1 MQPHA
6 VTSIR
11 VLSALIGIFTVL
23 AAFFWA
29 AVTLMAPDTD
39 PPWLTRI
46 VFRASRNVLHGLTRI
61 MQSNWRRS
69 ALRTLYIPFSLLAI
83 VACSLILTAIG
94 YTFLFY
100 GVSEDSLSRS
110 YVNSISS
117 ISVLGIG
124 GLPGSRLQTTIAGIE
139 AFTGPVFV
147 ALLISYIAGMH
158 STINQQR
165 ASVRM
170 LNAGIGRATN
180 GIQLLE
186 IAAAGQGL
194 ASLSNVWASWA
205 ANFDELDK
213 TYRTVEGYL
222 LFFSANMASHWTI
235 DTLTVLDAANL
246 RNTITLRS
254 PDMQAAHCLESG
266 TLIMSHVASHFDHH
280 VLSFKPQQMAIHVSR
295 DDFEALCDRL
305 ASGGEPVIE
314 DLEGAWTQFESSR
327 RAYVEPI
334 ARVER
339 MLITPERQLSL
350 KL

>member
-1 MQPHA
+1 

-11 VLSALIGIFTVL
+11 VLSALIGVFTIL
-23 AAFFWA
+23 AAFYWA

-46 VFRASRNVLHGLTRI
+46 VFRASRNVLHFLTRI

-110 YVNSISS
+110 YVNSVSS

-124 GLPGSRLQTTIAGIE
+124 GLPSSRLQTTIAGIE

-165 ASVRM
+165 ANVRT

-186 IAAAGQGL
+186 TAAAGQGL
-194 ASLSNVWASWA
+194 ASLSNVWASWTVS
-205 ANFDELDK
+205 FDELDK

-222 LFFSANMASHWTI
+222 LFFSPNMASHWTI

-246 RNTITLRS
+246 RNTILLRS

-266 TLIMSHVASHFDHH
+266 TLIMSRVAPHFDHH
-280 VLSFKPQQMAIHVSR
+280 VLSFNPQQMAIQVSR
-295 DDFEALCDRL
+295 DEFEALCDTL
-305 ASGGEPVIE
+305 ASGGEPVIG

-334 ARVER
+334 AHVER
-339 MLITPERQLSL
+339 MLVTPERQLSL